1 MIVGKN
7 DKSKTIIIVNLTP
20 HDVTISTDKGI
31 ITFPPYGKVVR
42 CKTFNVNEGELEPS
56 LYISSDVDGVIS
68 IPITSTRMGDVTG
81 LPSFREDTYYIV
93 SRVVAEAC
101 KDRDDHLLIPNES
114 IRDSSGRIIGYK
126 SLARIY

>member
-1 MIVGKN
+1 MIVGQN
-7 DKSKTIIIVNLTP
+7 DKSKTIIVNLTP
-20 HDVTISTDKGI
+20 HDITISTDKGI
-31 ITFPPYGKVVR
+31 ISFPPSGKVAR

-56 LYISSDVDGVIS
+56 LYISSDVVGAIS

-101 KDRDDHLLIPNES
+101 KDHDDLLIPNES
-114 IRDSSGRIIGYK
+114 VRDSSGRIIGCK